1 MKGRCIII
9 SGSPE
14 FEPPAPDSDDYIIA
28 CDSGYLNA
36 VKADITP
43 DLLIGDFDSYLG
55 TIKAGIDVI
64 RASAV
69 KDDTDT
75 MLAVKFA
82 LNKGYRS
89 FALYGATGGRLDHQA
104 ANIAAGA
111 YIAENGGLCE
121 LIDNRNRMILFK
133 NSSVTLPSE
142 KNKSVSIFSYTDC
155 CHGVTLKGLKYELNN
170 ASLTNTVPL
179 GVSNEFNGEPAFV
192 EVKSGILLIILSD
205 LR

>member
-1 MKGRCIII
+1 MEGRCIII

-36 VKADITP
+36 VKAGITP
-43 DLLIGDFDSYLG
+43 DLLIGDFDSYSG
-55 TIKAGIDVI
+55 TMKASIDVI
-64 RASAV
+64 RAPAV

-89 FALYGATGGRLDHQA
+89 FVFYGATGGRLDHQA

-111 YIAENGGLCE
+111 YIAENGGRCE
-121 LIDNRNRMILFK
+121 LIDSRNRLIILK
-133 NSSVTLPSE
+133 NSSIRIPKE
-142 KNKSVSIFSYTDC
+142 ENRSVSVFSHTDC
-155 CHGVTLKGLKYELNN
+155 SRGVTLKGLKYELNN
-170 ASLTNTVPL
+170 ATLSNLVPL
-179 GVSNEFNGEPAFV
+179 GVSNEFNGDSAFI

-205 LR
+205 LK